1 MRESTPPRPTL
12 AHTLS
17 TLPKKPGVYQ
27 YYDASGKILYV
38 GKAKVLK
45 NRVQS
50 YFTLTA
56 TKHQNSPIPSPNC
69 SPRIALMV
77 RQIARIE
84 TIVVESES
92 DALILENS
100 FIKQLKPKYNVLL
113 RDDKTYPYIAFDMG
127 LDFPVPI
134 ITRAIKSAKH
144 MLYFGPYPSGCRELV
159 DSLLELFA
167 LVQRAP
173 SCVAKGRAC
182 LFYQI
187 NRCKAPCEHKIT
199 KEAYKEIVDSAISA
213 LKSPSLLLKLL
224 KQKMHTLAQNLQFE
238 EAGIY
243 RDRIKKLSHLQT
255 LCVLDLAKHVSFDI
269 VYFYMPESSEA
280 DSGVCIDSA
289 SSLDSGD
296 CIKAREKSQGLLL
309 WLFIREGKIVSYT
322 HEIVRIQQ
330 STSDKQSPSDELA
343 TDSELGEIY
352 SQALINRYTKPL
364 PLIPESIVIGD
375 MSCITQEQLNSLRE
389 LLSHTQGRKIPLQS
403 LSKGRHAKFLP
414 IVRENA
420 KLLLA
425 QARQEHAQDSRILAR
440 LQELLGLENLP
451 DTIEVFDTSH
461 HSGENCVGGM
471 VVYAQGE
478 FAKNRYRR
486 YKLESRDEYGQM
498 REMLTRRALSF
509 DKESPPDLWLIDG
522 GRAQIALAKEI
533 LESSGVYVDVIALA
547 KEKRDAKAYRA
558 KGKARD
564 VIYTSTEIFRLESS
578 DVRLQFL
585 QKLRDSV
592 HHYAISYH
600 RRSKT
605 NALTQKNLLKEKGL
619 SDGQI
624 ARALAF
630 VGGFEALQD
639 KSKQEILELIRQNKR
654 P

>member
-1 MRESTPPRPTL
+1 MPESTFVQVASPTISPTL

-17 TLPKKPGVYQ
+17 TLPDKPGIYQ
-27 YYDASGKILYV
+27 YYDSSGRILYV
-38 GKAKVLK
+38 GKAKILK
-45 NRVQS
+45 NRIKS
-50 YFTLTA
+50 YFALTQ
-56 TKHQNSPIPSPNC
+56 TKQQNTPIPSPNC

-84 TIVVESES
+84 TIIVESES

-127 LDFPVPI
+127 LDFPVPF
-134 ITRAIKSAKH
+134 ITRQVKGGKTTR
-144 MLYFGPYPSGCRELV
+144 YFGPYPSGCRELV

-199 KEAYKEIVDSAISA
+199 KEAYKEIVDSAIGT
-213 LKSPSLLLKLL
+213 LKSPNLLLKLL

-238 EAGIY
+238 EAGVY

-255 LCVLDLAKHVSFDI
+255 LCVLDLAKNVSFDI
-269 VYFYMPESSEA
+269 VYFYIPEPPESNS
-280 DSGVCIDSA
+280 V
-289 SSLDSGD
+289 DSGD
-296 CIKAREKSQGLLL
+296 FIKAHEKSQGLLL

-330 STSDKQSPSDELA
+330 SPNSGLEA
-343 TDSELGEIY
+343 DSQLGEIY
-352 SQALINRYTKPL
+352 TQALINRYTKPL
-364 PLIPESIVIGD
+364 PLIPESVIIGD
-375 MSCITQEQLNSLRE
+375 ISCLSQEQLNSLHE
-389 LLSHTQGRKIPLQS
+389 LLSRTQGRKISLQS

-420 KLLLA
+420 KLLLV
-425 QARQEHAQDSRILAR
+425 QARQESAQDSRTLAR
-440 LQELLGLENLP
+440 LQELLGLETLP

-461 HSGENCVGGM
+461 HGGENCVGGM
-471 VVYAQGE
+471 IVYAQGK
-478 FAKNRYRR
+478 FAKERYRR
-486 YKLESRDEYGQM
+486 YKLENHDEYGQM

-509 DKESPPDLWLIDG
+509 DKESPPDLWLLDG
-522 GRAQIALAKEI
+522 GRAQIALAKAI
-533 LESSGVYVDVIALA
+533 LESSGAHVDVIALA

-564 VIYTSTEIFRLESS
+564 VIYTSTEVFRLESS

-605 NALTQKNLLKEKGL
+605 SALTQKNLLKEKGL

-624 ARALAF
+624 TRALAF
-630 VGGFEALQD
+630 AGSFEALQD
-639 KSKQEILELIRQNKR
+639 KSKQEILELIRQSKR